1 MQRKRRAFRDWD
13 KGLVGR
19 DQALEYLE
27 GREPRLLNFL
37 GFTNKTLGGK
47 RTKTCTVSNRTLEL
61 ILLQ

>member
-27 GREPRLLNFL
+27 GRESRLLNF
-37 GFTNKTLGGK
+37 
-47 RTKTCTVSNRTLEL
+47 
-61 ILLQ
+61 